1 VEEGIAFCPHCGAPQ
16 IRVSFPEATSQPG
29 PELPTGQVIAPPPG
43 NAGGGWQQPTY
54 PTHQSAPIHWD
65 LALKGAL
72 LTGIGAGLLSAVP
85 IVSLGCCL
93 WILGAGALSAFLYQ
107 KRTPL
112 TAVTPGM
119 GMRIGALTG
128 VFGFLVNA
136 VVTTLTFVVFRS
148 NNDFRQTMQEQMN
161 KQMAASPDPR
171 AQQMMQQFM
180 DWMNTPAGLATFL
193 VIILVVLAVVF
204 VLFSAAGGA
213 LGISMF
219 GRRPEQR

>member
-1 VEEGIAFCPHCGAPQ
+1 M
-16 IRVSFPEATSQPG
+16 
-29 PELPTGQVIAPPPG
+29 PTGQVIAPPPG
-43 NAGGGWQQPTY
+43 NAGAGWQQPGY
-54 PTHQSAPIHWD
+54 AVHQPAAIHWD
-65 LALKGAL
+65 IALKGAL
-72 LTGIGAGLLSAVP
+72 LTGIAAGLLSAVP

-93 WILGAGALSAFLYQ
+93 WIFGAGALSAFLYQ

-112 TAVTPGM
+112 TPVTPGM

-136 VVTTLTFVVFRS
+136 IVTTLTFVVFRNS
-148 NNDFRQTMQEQMN
+148 NDFRQAMQEQMS
-161 KQMAASPDPR
+161 KQLAATPDPR

-180 DWMNTPAGLATFL
+180 DWMTTPAGMATFL
-193 VIILVVLAVVF
+193 IIVLLVLAVVF